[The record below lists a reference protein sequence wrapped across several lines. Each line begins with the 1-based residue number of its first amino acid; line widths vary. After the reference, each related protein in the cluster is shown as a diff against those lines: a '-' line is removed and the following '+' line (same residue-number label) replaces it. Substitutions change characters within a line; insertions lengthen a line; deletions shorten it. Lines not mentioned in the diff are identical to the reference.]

1 MESFQTKNLSFELPH
16 TGEVLFENIDLSI
29 EAGDKIA
36 LVGRNGSGKTTLLK
50 ILNGELQP
58 TTGEIKFKG
67 ITATVSQLNF
77 DQITSNQPIYEF
89 IQAQHEEWWKVTEI
103 LEQKFKLTMDDL
115 DRAINSLSGGE
126 LVKMNLAIALAK
138 KPDILLLD
146 EPTNH
151 LDIESIEIL
160 RGFLED
166 FEGGFVIVSHNRFF
180 LDLVVNEVWELDE
193 KTVRRFGGN
202 YSDYNLQKETIS
214 QGKAR
219 DLEAAQKELKK
230 ARRAKQA
237 EEKRAARSN
246 KEGKKAKA
254 DRSMSSYERGWF
266 AEKASQSA
274 GKKGSAA
281 AKKIE
286 DAANKV
292 EGLKTRKSKR
302 AYIEIQSENARINI
316 INLDNVDVSLGNTT
330 LIGNINLSIKYGD
343 RIVITGPNGSGKT
356 TLVKT
361 IQGLGGYTE
370 TVGEVKRNENASILY
385 MSQKYD
391 IVDPN
396 LSLVENMQKAN
407 PLLSYEEARRYL
419 GNVLFYQ
426 TEDVEKLAGT
436 LSGGET
442 ARLSFAMITSF
453 PVSILILDEPTNNLD
468 IETLEIITD
477 SLNNFPGA
485 ILLISHDI
493 DLMQDLNIE
502 QAYKIEN
509 KKLKLMKSRP
519 IDGEDFYYELL
530 ERS

>member
-1 MESFQTKNLSFELPH
+1 MESFQAKNLSFELPH
-16 TGEVLFENIDLSI
+16 TGEILFENISLSI

-36 LVGRNGSGKTTLLK
+36 LVGKNGSGKTTLLK
-50 ILNGELQP
+50 ILNGEVQP
-58 TTGEIKFKG
+58 RSGDVKFKG
-67 ITATVSQLNF
+67 ISATVSQLNF
-77 DQITSNQPIYEF
+77 DQVAINQPIYEL
-89 IQAQHEEWWKVTEI
+89 IQAQHEEWWEVTEI
-103 LEQKFKLTMDDL
+103 LEQKFKLTIVDL
-115 DRAINSLSGGE
+115 DRPISSLSGGE

-160 RGFLED
+160 REFLED
-166 FEGGFVIVSHNRFF
+166 FEGGFVIISHNRFF
-180 LDLVVNEVWELDE
+180 LDLVVNKVWELDE
-193 KTVRRFGGN
+193 KTIKRFGGN
-202 YSDYNLQKETIS
+202 YTDYDLQKEAIS
-214 QGKAR
+214 LGRER
-219 DLEAAQKELKK
+219 DLEAAQKELRK

-246 KEGKKAKA
+246 KEGKKART
-254 DRSMSSYERGWF
+254 DRSMSAYEKGWF

-281 AKKIE
+281 TKKID
-286 DAANKV
+286 DATTKV
-292 EGLKTRKSKR
+292 EELKTRKTKK
-302 AYIEIQSENARINI
+302 AYLEIQPEAGKRNI
-316 INLDNVDVSLGNTT
+316 INLENVEVSVGNTT
-330 LIGNINLSIKYGD
+330 LISNINLSVKYGD
-343 RIVITGPNGSGKT
+343 RIAITGPNGSGKT

-361 IQGLGGYTE
+361 IQGLSSGAE
-370 TVGEVKRNENASILY
+370 VDGEVRRNENASILY

-391 IVDPN
+391 IVDPS
-396 LSLVENMQKAN
+396 LSLIENMQKAN
-407 PLLSYEEARRYL
+407 PLLTYEEARRYL

-442 ARLSFAMITSF
+442 ARLSFAMITSS

-509 KKLKLMKSRP
+509 KKLKLMKSKP

-530 ERS
+530 GR